1 LTFKINLS
9 LKKGGKMSCI
19 FCRIVNKE
27 IPAKIVY
34 EDDKVLAF
42 HDINPQAPYHI
53 LVIPKKHI
61 STLLELTEEDKDLIG
76 HIYLVMKK
84 LAYELGVAERG
95 YRVVVN
101 CNEEAGQTVFHVH
114 FHFLAGRE
122 MHWPPG

>member
-1 LTFKINLS
+1 
-9 LKKGGKMSCI
+9 MSCI

-76 HIYLVMKK
+76 HIYLVMNK
-84 LAYELGVAERG
+84 LARELGVAERG

-101 CNEEAGQTVFHVH
+101 CNEEAGQPVFHVH

-122 MHWPPG
+122 MQWPPG

>member
-1 LTFKINLS
+1 
-9 LKKGGKMSCI
+9 MSCI

-76 HIYLVMKK
+76 HIFLVMNK
-84 LAYELGVAERG
+84 LAQELGVAERG

>member
-1 LTFKINLS
+1 MN
-9 LKKGGKMSCI
+9 CI
-19 FCRIVNKE
+19 FCRIASKE

-34 EDDKVLAF
+34 EDDRVLAF

-53 LVIPKKHI
+53 LVIPKN
-61 STLLELTEEDKDLIG
+61 
-76 HIYLVMKK
+76 K
-84 LAYELGVAERG
+84 LAQELGVAERG

>member
-1 LTFKINLS
+1 
-9 LKKGGKMSCI
+9 MSCI

-76 HIYLVMKK
+76 HIYLVMNK
-84 LAYELGVAERG
+84 LAQELGVAERG

-122 MHWPPG
+122 MQWPPG

>member
-1 LTFKINLS
+1 
-9 LKKGGKMSCI
+9 MSCT

-76 HIYLVMKK
+76 HIYLVMNK
-84 LAYELGVAERG
+84 LAQELGVAERG

-101 CNEEAGQTVFHVH
+101 CNREAGQTVFHVH

>member
-1 LTFKINLS
+1 
-9 LKKGGKMSCI
+9 MSCI

-27 IPAKIVY
+27 LPAKIVY

-76 HIYLVMKK
+76 HIYLVMNK
-84 LAYELGVAERG
+84 LAQELGVAERG

-101 CNEEAGQTVFHVH
+101 CNREAGQTVFHVH

>member
-1 LTFKINLS
+1 
-9 LKKGGKMSCI
+9 MSCI
-19 FCRIVNKE
+19 FCRIGNKE

-76 HIYLVMKK
+76 HIFLVMNK
-84 LAYELGVAERG
+84 LARELGVAESG